1 MAQKSSTSEAG
12 NIGVLLVGILLNSFF
27 CGIISKQHY
36 LYWTS
41 GFNDPMY
48 MKILVAAQFSIVVF
62 QSAMDWLFAWNLYIV
77 IYDKGYVSKASTW
90 GSPVNSACQC
100 LLIIMANTFLA
111 YRIYNLTGS
120 RLRTGLVFGLSFTA
134 FLIGVPVTVVGWA
147 LTERPDIEVSY
158 TIQRVAIVLWH
169 TLQAIAE
176 FLIMYFLY
184 RALRASR
191 SGLQRSDQVVHHLA
205 RSVIQIGLFAIIWA
219 IAGFST
225 YFLLPKYT
233 FYVLLDTTSGSIYTY
248 MIYDG
253 LLSRPRLRGQMAER
267 SQLELPSQDRGI
279 KSSHPSPSTIHRK

>member
-1 MAQKSSTSEAG
+1 
-12 NIGVLLVGILLNSFF
+12 
-27 CGIISKQHY
+27 
-36 LYWTS
+36 
-41 GFNDPMY
+41 
-48 MKILVAAQFSIVVF
+48 
-62 QSAMDWLFAWNLYIV
+62 
-77 IYDKGYVSKASTW
+77 
-90 GSPVNSACQC
+90 
-100 LLIIMANTFLA
+100 
-111 YRIYNLTGS
+111 IYNLTGS

-248 MIYDG
+248 SP
-253 LLSRPRLRGQMAER
+253 LAFNNSSQTSRDHYALGRKGSSEAPQGQGAIALMNLADFKTTTQDASESSGINRDDIHER
-267 SQLELPSQDRGI
+267 ACVPVETSG
-279 KSSHPSPSTIHRK
+279 